1 MGLCLGSARV
11 WRLDR
16 RFNVRPA
23 GGCGAGPADGST
35 PGGPCRFV
43 VLVHTVAAPTDHSP
57 GRRAGGDGDAGCER
71 MLWPRPGGVLHHLR
85 VRSRWPE
92 RLCDRS
98 GLESGAGFC
107 YRVQT
112 DRAVHGDGKGV
123 LASHKCHGWQL
134 HLRATGPC
142 YHDDLSVH
150 AVVAARLGVCSSG
163 NPTSMATVG
172 LALNL
177 RMPDKRPPRSSTA
190 RPVGA
195 ELFPCL
201 WLMSSRP
208 VLVRGAELDFDV
220 ARASAITSAA
230 HAGVADQ
237 GATALPPNALCA
249 ACSGGRMFHRCVP
262 IRVNKPRA

>member
-1 MGLCLGSARV
+1 MGLCLGSACV
-11 WRLDR
+11 WRLDG

-35 PGGPCRFV
+35 PGGSCRFV

-57 GRRAGGDGDAGCER
+57 GRSAGGDGDAGCER
-71 MLWPRPGGVLHHLR
+71 MLWPRAGGVLHHLR
-85 VRSRWPE
+85 VRSRRPE

-134 HLRATGPC
+134 HLRAAGPC
-142 YHDDLSVH
+142 YHDDLSVYV
-150 AVVAARLGVCSSG
+150 VVAARLGGRVFVQKA
-163 NPTSMATVG
+163 TSMATVG

-177 RMPDKRPPRSSTA
+177 WVPDKWPPTSSTA

-195 ELFPCL
+195 EL
-201 WLMSSRP
+201 
-208 VLVRGAELDFDV
+208 
-220 ARASAITSAA
+220 
-230 HAGVADQ
+230 
-237 GATALPPNALCA
+237 
-249 ACSGGRMFHRCVP
+249 
-262 IRVNKPRA
+262 